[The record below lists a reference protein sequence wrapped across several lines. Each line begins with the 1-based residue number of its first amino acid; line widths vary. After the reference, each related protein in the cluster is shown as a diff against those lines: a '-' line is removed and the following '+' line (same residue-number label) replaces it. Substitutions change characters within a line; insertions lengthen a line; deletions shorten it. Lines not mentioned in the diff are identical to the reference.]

1 MNRVLRP
8 HADAFDEEQDDDEK
22 NQPTMIP
29 LLTTIRSYDRS
40 WLTPDIRAAATV
52 WAIVVPES
60 MAYASIAGMPPET
73 GLYAA
78 SVPLI
83 GYALFASSRRITYG
97 PSAAIAAIS
106 AATVV
111 PLVGSGDG
119 EAVFAMTTA
128 LTILTGLILLVAGL
142 AKLGAIADFLS
153 TPVLK
158 GFLTG
163 VGLTVAIGQVP
174 KILGTD
180 VDGDGFFEQLI
191 GVFRALPDADIPTV
205 FLGLAVLALLFAL
218 ERWAPKAPSALV
230 AVVVSIAAVSL
241 FDLQDRGI
249 AVVGEIA
256 SGFPLP
262 SIPDVS
268 FTDVISLFGGAIGL
282 AVVIFGQTA
291 ALAKAF
297 ALPHGEDVD
306 GNLEM
311 KASGVANIAGGI
323 FGTFATSGSDSRTAA
338 ANTAGQRS
346 QLSTVIVAAM
356 VLVTALFLTGLFQ
369 NLPEAVLGAIV
380 IHAVSGLIELEPFR
394 RLARLNRS
402 DFWAA
407 IATLLGVLVFEVLA
421 GLLIGIFVSLGL
433 LMAKVV
439 RPRVVELGRD
449 PDSGAYVGLEQSGT
463 QPVPGITVLRFDA
476 NLFFANVGLLQ
487 SEVRNA
493 AGEAAGVV
501 VDMDPV
507 DDIDTTATD
516 AVRALIESL
525 DETGVTLVFARV
537 HETVRVQL
545 EQSGIDLSD
554 RVHPRVS
561 DAIKWLQNRA
571 GGHEHAND

>member
-1 MNRVLRP
+1 
-8 HADAFDEEQDDDEK
+8 
-22 NQPTMIP
+22 MIP
-29 LLTTIRSYDRS
+29 LLTTLRSYDRS
-40 WLTPDIRAAATV
+40 WLTPDIRAAVTV

-106 AATVV
+106 AATVI
-111 PLVGSGDG
+111 PLVGSSDA

-142 AKLGAIADFLS
+142 ARLGAIADFLS

-180 VDGDGFFEQLI
+180 VDGDGFFGQVV
-191 GVFRALPDADIPTV
+191 GVVQALPDAHLPTV
-205 FLGLAVLALLFAL
+205 ILGLIVLALLFSL
-218 ERWAPKAPSALV
+218 ERWAPKVPSALV
-230 AVVVSIAAVSL
+230 AVGVSIAAVSL
-241 FDLQDRGI
+241 FNLEDRGI
-249 AVVGEIA
+249 ELVGEIA

-268 FTDVISLFGGAIGL
+268 FTEVISLFGGAIGL

-311 KASGVANIAGGI
+311 KASGIANIAGGI
-323 FGTFATSGSDSRTAA
+323 FGTFPTSGSDSRTAA
-338 ANTAGQRS
+338 ANAAGQQS
-346 QLSTVIVAAM
+346 QLSTVMVAAM

-380 IHAVSGLIELEPFR
+380 IHAVSGLIEVEPFR

-407 IATLLGVLVFEVLA
+407 IATLLGVLIFEVLA

-439 RPRVVELGRD
+439 RPRVIELGLD
-449 PDSGAYVGLEQSGT
+449 PVSGTYVGLDRPGI
-463 QPVPGITVLRFDA
+463 QPVPGIRVIRFDA

-487 SEVRNA
+487 TVVRKA
-493 AGEAAGVV
+493 AAEADAVV
-501 VDMDPV
+501 VDLDPV

-516 AVRALIESL
+516 AIRGLMKTL
-525 DETGVTLVFARV
+525 DEAGVKLVFARV
-537 HETVRVQL
+537 HETVLDQL
-545 EQSGIDLSD
+545 EQAGIDLSG
-554 RVHPRVS
+554 RVQPRVS
-561 DAIKWLQNRA
+561 DAIESLQDRD
-571 GGHEHAND
+571 GEHEHADD